1 MCMKISKSSLS
12 KFLLSF
18 LTFFLVSVLIGEN
31 TSIAAGYDTVIT
43 LRNGTYQPEQFL
55 KTLQDKSGQKV
66 VYNARL
72 LETMNPVKVGD
83 NNAKTLKGWLDFGVD
98 RSKIVVTFVGD
109 YVLLSSRHND
119 SAVQGLAGTSQ
130 KGIVYDSSGEAVVGA
145 FVQVVGTQS
154 FALTDNSG
162 AFEITLP
169 IGARLLEFSC
179 MGMKTQ
185 VSEIVPGRNY
195 RVTLETEDTSL
206 DEAVVIGYGTQKK
219 IEVTGAVTSVSAEDL
234 DRSAGRG
241 LESGLQ
247 GKVPGLN
254 IVSNSGEPGAGSTI
268 TLRGGASINGSN
280 EPLYIIDGIPIE
292 SGNIAAISGDANFSP
307 IAGINPSDIE
317 SIQVLRDAASAA
329 IYGSRAAN
337 GVVIITTKGGNN
349 LGVTRPRITVS
360 HRSSLATL
368 SHRLDLMDSEQF
380 RLAYSDARTNAGL
393 SINYPYIN
401 NPSHPDYKYSTD
413 WQALMFRPSYQH
425 KTDLSFTGSSDKM
438 SYGLNLSYTG
448 QDPIL
453 LGTSYDQYYFRGNF
467 TYRLARKI
475 TAGTKVTYSK
485 TDYLRVMSGASN
497 MSSALRSI
505 ISAPPVFSPYD
516 PETGEVKDMLDGGTF
531 RNPLAAATKYPLT
544 YDASMLILSQYFDA
558 NIAKGLNLRTTVS
571 LESRGVEQESY
582 FPKSFDTRHMDKYN
596 FRTEDV
602 KKYLWETTLKYK
614 KKVYKHSFDALI
626 GCSFQR
632 NISNTTTLSGQ
643 DFMDGT
649 LHVIQNASRWTNIYQ
664 ATSEYAMNSY
674 FGRLNYNFDEKYLVS
689 ATLRVDGSSRFG
701 PDNRYGFFPSISL
714 GWRFSAEDFLKSA
727 SSWLTEGKLRVS
739 AGQTGNQSVGDY
751 TWRGEYATSSSRYD
765 GEVAVTNTALS
776 NKDLCWETTTQYNA
790 GLDMAF
796 LKGRISFTAD
806 AYIKLTDNLLFPSP
820 LPSHTGFNKRSENF
834 GSISNK
840 GIELALQTINIETA
854 DWGWK
859 TSFNISFNKN
869 KIESIAYGED
879 VIYST
884 NNIYALARVGE
895 PVGVF
900 YGWRA
905 LGVYENDA
913 ANVWTDP
920 ETGAS
925 RKVYKGSLYGDTF
938 GGGDMKWDD
947 INNDGIIN
955 DDDRVI
961 IGNPHPDFIGGF
973 GTSLIF
979 RNFTL
984 DAYFS
989 YSWGN
994 DIINAQRLNRYR
1006 MNNISNLE
1014 THALKRWRK
1023 EGDITD
1029 FPKLRTSDP
1038 MENFRCSSFC
1048 IEDGSYIRL
1057 KDISL
1062 SYSLPETVCKKIK
1075 MRQFDISINASNL
1088 LTWTNYSGYDPE
1100 VNTSTQTVI
1109 TGLDNGAFPKSR
1121 VYTLGVKLVF

>member
-1 MCMKISKSSLS
+1 MKIFKPFFIKLLTACFILVLFSSMLEGN
-12 KFLLSF
+12 
-18 LTFFLVSVLIGEN
+18 VAN
-31 TSIAAGYDTVIT
+31 AAGYDTKIT

-55 KTLQDKSGQKV
+55 KLLQEKSGQKF
-66 VYNARL
+66 VYNAKL
-72 LETMNPVKVGD
+72 LEAIKPVKVGAS
-83 NNAKTLKGWLDFGVD
+83 NVMTLKGWLDLAVD
-98 RSKIVVTFVGD
+98 RSRIVVTFVGD

-119 SAVQGLAGTSQ
+119 SLVQSLAGTSQ
-130 KGIVYDSSGEAVVGA
+130 KGIVSDSNGEPVVGA

-154 FALTDNSG
+154 FALTDNAG

-169 IGARLLEFSC
+169 NGARLLEFSC
-179 MGMKTQ
+179 MGMVTQ
-185 VSEIVPGRNY
+185 VSEVVPGRNY
-195 RVTLETEDTSL
+195 RITLESEDLSL
-206 DEAVVIGYGTQKK
+206 NEAVVIGYGTQKK
-219 IEVTGAVTSVSAEDL
+219 IEVTGAVTSVSSNDL
-234 DRSAGRG
+234 ERAAGGG

-292 SGNIAAISGDANFSP
+292 SGNISSLSGDANFSP

-360 HRSSLATL
+360 HRSSLASL
-368 SHRLDLMDSEQF
+368 SHRLDLMNSEQF
-380 RLAYSDARTNAGL
+380 RSAYSDARANAGL
-393 SINYPYIN
+393 SINYPYIT

-425 KTDLSFTGSSDKM
+425 KTDLSFMGASDKM
-438 SYGLNLSYTG
+438 SYGLSMNYTG

-453 LGTSYDQYYFRGNF
+453 LGTSYEQYYFRANF
-467 TYRLARKI
+467 TYRLARRV

-497 MSSALRSI
+497 MTSALRSI
-505 ISAPPVFSPYD
+505 VSAPPVFSPYD
-516 PETGEVKDMLDGGTF
+516 PETGEVKDMLDGNTF

-544 YDASMLILSQYFDA
+544 FDTSILLLNQFFDI
-558 NIAKGLNLRTTVS
+558 NIVKGLNLRTTLS
-571 LESRGVEQESY
+571 LEGRGVEQESY
-582 FPKSFDTRHMDKYN
+582 FPKSYDSRHMDVYN
-596 FRTEDV
+596 HRTDDV

-614 KKVYKHSFDALI
+614 KKVRKHSFDAIL

-632 NISNTTTLSGQ
+632 NISKSIIHSGKN
-643 DFMDGT
+643 FMDET
-649 LHVIQNASRWTNIYQ
+649 LHVIQNAARWAKVEQY
-664 ATSEYAMNSY
+664 ASEYAMNSY
-674 FGRLNYNFDEKYLVS
+674 FGRVNYNFDEKYLVS
-689 ATLRVDGSSRFG
+689 TTFRVDGSSRFG
-701 PDNRYGFFPSISL
+701 RDNRYGFFPSLSL
-714 GWRFSAEDFLKSA
+714 GWRFSEEDFLNST
-727 SSWLTEGKLRVS
+727 SSWLTEGKLRLSV
-739 AGQTGNQSVGDY
+739 GQTGNQSVGDY

-776 NKDLCWETTTQYNA
+776 NKNLCWETTTQYNF

-796 LKGRISFTAD
+796 LKGKIEFTAD
-806 AYIKLTDNLLFPSP
+806 AYIKLTDDLLFPSP
-820 LPSHTGFNKRSENF
+820 LPSYTGFNKRSENF

-840 GIELALQTINIETA
+840 GVELSLQTINIETA

-859 TSFNISFNKN
+859 TNFNISFNKN
-869 KIESIAYGED
+869 RIESIAYGED

-884 NNIYALARVGE
+884 NNIFALARVAE

-925 RKVYKGSLYGDTF
+925 RKVHKGSLYGDAF
-938 GGGDMKWDD
+938 GGGDMIWDD

-973 GTSLIF
+973 GTSLVY

-994 DIINAQRLNRYR
+994 DIVNAQRINRYK
-1006 MNNISNLE
+1006 MSNISNLE
-1014 THALKRWRK
+1014 THALNRWRK
-1023 EGDITD
+1023 DGDVTD
-1029 FPKLRTSDP
+1029 FPKLVSSDP

-1048 IEDGSYIRL
+1048 IEDGSYLRL

-1062 SYSLPETVCKKIK
+1062 SYSIPDNICKKLK
-1075 MRQFDISINASNL
+1075 VKQFDVSIHASNL

-1121 VYTLGVKLVF
+1121 VYTLGVKLLF

>member
-1 MCMKISKSSLS
+1 MKISKSFLS
-12 KFLLSF
+12 RFLLSC
-18 LTFFLVSVLIGEN
+18 LTLFMVSFLIGEN
-31 TSIAAGYDTVIT
+31 ISSAASYDTKIT

-55 KTLQDKSGQKV
+55 KNLQEKSGQKF
-66 VYNARL
+66 VYNVRL
-72 LETMNPVKVGD
+72 LEAMKPVKVGAT
-83 NNAKTLKGWLDFGVD
+83 NVMTLKGWLDFGVD
-98 RSKIVVTFVGD
+98 RSRIVVTYVGD

-119 SAVQGLAGTSQ
+119 SVVQGLAGTTQ
-130 KGIVYDSSGEAVVGA
+130 KGVVRDIDGQGVVGA

-169 IGARLLEFSC
+169 NGARLLEFSC
-179 MGMKTQ
+179 MGMKNQ

-195 RVTLETEDTSL
+195 RITLEAEDTSL

-219 IEVTGAVTSVSAEDL
+219 IEVTGAVTSVSAKEL
-234 DRSAGRG
+234 DRAVGGG
-241 LESGLQ
+241 LENGLQ

-292 SGNIAAISGDANFSP
+292 SGNISSISGDANFSP

-349 LGVTRPRITVS
+349 LGVTRPQITIN
-360 HRSSLATL
+360 HTSSLATL
-368 SHRLDLMDSEQF
+368 AHRLDLMNSEQF
-380 RLAYSDARTNAGL
+380 RAAYTDARINAGF
-393 SINYPYIN
+393 SADYPYIT

-413 WQALMFRPSYQH
+413 WQDLMFRPSYQH
-425 KTDLSFTGSSDKM
+425 KTDLSFRGSSDKV
-438 SYGLNLSYTG
+438 SYGLSLSYQN

-453 LGTSYDQYYFRGNF
+453 LGTSYEQYTFRGNF
-467 TYRLARKI
+467 TYRLARRI
-475 TAGTKVTYSK
+475 TAGTKVTYNK
-485 TDYLRVMSGASN
+485 TDYQRVLSGQSN
-497 MSSALRSI
+497 MTSALRSI
-505 ISAPPVFSPYD
+505 VSAPPVFSPYD
-516 PETGEVKDMLDGGTF
+516 SDGEVKDMLTGNTF

-544 YDASMLILSQYFDA
+544 FDQTMLLLSQFFDL
-558 NIAKGLNLRTTVS
+558 NIMKGLNLRTTVS
-571 LESRGVEQESY
+571 LESRGVEQSSY
-582 FPKSFDTRHMDKYN
+582 FPRSYNSQNIDVYDSKTDKI
-596 FRTEDV
+596 E
-602 KKYLWETTLKYK
+602 KYLWETTLTYRK
-614 KKVYKHSFDALI
+614 KIRKHSVDAVL
-626 GCSFQR
+626 GMSFQR
-632 NISNTTTLSGQ
+632 NSTESVRLAGKN
-643 DFMDGT
+643 FMDGT
-649 LHVIQNASRWTNIYQ
+649 LTVIQNAANWTNISQ
-664 ATSEYAMNSY
+664 SESAYAMNSY
-674 FGRLNYNFDEKYLVS
+674 FGRVNYNYDEKYLMS

-701 PDNRYGFFPSISL
+701 AATRYGFFPSISL
-714 GWRFSAEDFLKSA
+714 GWRFSAEDFLSGA
-727 SSWLTEGKLRVS
+727 SSWLTEGKLRLS
-739 AGQTGNQSVGDY
+739 AGQTGNQSVGNY
-751 TWRGEYATSSSRYD
+751 TWLGEYKTTSSRYD

-776 NKDLCWETTTQYNA
+776 NMDLCWETTTQYNV
-790 GLDMAF
+790 GLDMSF
-796 LKGRISFTAD
+796 LKGRINFNAD
-806 AYIKLTDNLLFPSP
+806 AYLKLTDDLLFASP
-820 LPSHTGFNKRSENF
+820 LPSYTGFGKRSENF
-834 GSISNK
+834 GSISNR
-840 GIELALQTINIETA
+840 GIELAIQTINIETA

-859 TSFNISFNKN
+859 TNFNIAFNRN
-869 KIESIAYGED
+869 RIESLSYGED

-884 NNIYALARVGE
+884 NDIHALARVGQ

-905 LGVYENDA
+905 LGVYESDA

-920 ETGAS
+920 NTGEV
-925 RKVYKGSLYGDTF
+925 RKVLKGSTYGDAF
-938 GGGDMKWDD
+938 GGGDMIWDD

-973 GTSLIF
+973 GTSLVW

-989 YSWGN
+989 YSIGN
-994 DIINAQRLNRYR
+994 DIINAQRRGRNE
-1006 MNNISNLE
+1006 MANISNLE
-1014 THALKRWRK
+1014 TDALRRWRK
-1023 EGDITD
+1023 DGDQTD
-1029 FPKLRTSDP
+1029 FPKLVSGDP

-1048 IEDGSYIRL
+1048 IEDGSYVRL
-1057 KDISL
+1057 KTLSL
-1062 SYSLPETVCKKIK
+1062 SYSLPSDVCKKLK
-1075 MRQFDISINASNL
+1075 MKQFDVSLNATNL

>member
-1 MCMKISKSSLS
+1 MKTFKSFYRKYLTAC
-12 KFLLSF
+12 FALIVFSF
-18 LTFFLVSVLIGEN
+18 LFGNNISR
-31 TSIAAGYDTVIT
+31 AAAYDTKIT

-55 KTLQDKSGQKV
+55 NMLQEKSGQKF
-66 VYNARL
+66 VYNTRL
-72 LETMNPVKVGD
+72 LEAIKPVKVGAS
-83 NNAKTLKGWLDFGVD
+83 NVMTLKGWLDFGID
-98 RSKIVVTFVGD
+98 RSRMVVTFVGD
-109 YVLLSSRHND
+109 YVLISSRHSD
-119 SAVQGLAGTSQ
+119 STVQALGGTSQ
-130 KGIVYDSSGEAVVGA
+130 KGSVRDSDGEAVVGA

-154 FALTDNSG
+154 FALTDNNG
-162 AFEITLP
+162 VFEIKLP
-169 IGARLLEFSC
+169 NGARLLEFSC

-185 VSEIVPGRNY
+185 VQEIVPGRNY
-195 RVTLETEDTSL
+195 RVTLEPEDTSL
-206 DEAVVIGYGTQKK
+206 DEVVVIGYGTQKK
-219 IEVTGAVTSVSAEDL
+219 IEVTGAVTTVSASDI
-234 DRSAGRG
+234 DRNVGGG
-241 LESGLQ
+241 LEGGLQ
-247 GKVPGLN
+247 GRVPGLN

-292 SGNIAAISGDANFSP
+292 SGNISSISGDANFSP

-349 LGVTRPRITVS
+349 LGVTRPRITIS
-360 HRSSLATL
+360 HRSSVASL
-368 SHRLDLMDSEQF
+368 SHRLDLMNSEQF
-380 RLAYSDARTNAGL
+380 RAAYSDARLNAGL
-393 SINYPYIN
+393 SVDYPYIT

-413 WQALMFRPSYQH
+413 WQGLMFRPSYQH
-425 KTDLSFTGSSDKM
+425 KTDLSFRGSSDKM
-438 SYGLNLSYTG
+438 SYGLSLSYSD

-453 LGTSYDQYYFRGNF
+453 LGTSYEQYSFRGNF
-467 TYRLARKI
+467 TYRLARRI

-485 TDYLRVMSGASN
+485 TDYQRVLSGQSN

-505 ISAPPVFSPYD
+505 VSAPPLFSPYD
-516 PETGEVKDMLDGGTF
+516 PETGEVKDMLNGNTF

-544 YDASMLILSQYFDA
+544 FDTSMLLLSQFFD
-558 NIAKGLNLRTTVS
+558 ISIIKGLNLRTTVS
-571 LESRGVEQESY
+571 LESRGIEQDSY
-582 FPKSFDTRHMDKYN
+582 FPRTYDSKHIDVYN
-596 FRTEDV
+596 YKTEDI
-602 KKYLWETTLKYK
+602 KKYLWETTLTYR
-614 KKVYKHSFDALI
+614 KKVRKHSFDAVL
-626 GCSFQR
+626 GASFQR
-632 NISNTTTLSGQ
+632 NINKAVTLAGKN
-643 DFMDGT
+643 FMDES
-649 LHVIQNASRWTNIYQ
+649 LHVIQNASQWTKVYQ
-664 ATSEYAMNSY
+664 SASEYAMNSY
-674 FGRLNYNFDEKYLVS
+674 FGRANYNFDEKYLVS

-701 PDNRYGFFPSISL
+701 SDSRYGFFPSVSV
-714 GWRFSAEDFLKSA
+714 GWRFSAEEFLKGA
-727 SSWLTEGKLRVS
+727 SSWLTEGKLRLS
-739 AGQTGNQSVGDY
+739 AGQTGNQSVGNY
-751 TWRGEYATSSSRYD
+751 TWLGEYATSSSRYD

-776 NKDLCWETTTQYNA
+776 NKTLGWETTTQYNA
-790 GLDMAF
+790 GLDLAF
-796 LKGRISFTAD
+796 LRGRISLTAD
-806 AYIKLTDNLLFPSP
+806 AYIKLTDDLLFSSP
-820 LPSHTGFNKRSENF
+820 LPSHTGFGKRSENF

-854 DWGWK
+854 DWGW
-859 TSFNISFNKN
+859 TTNFNISFNKN
-869 KIESIAYGED
+869 RIESLSYGED

-884 NNIYALARVGE
+884 NNVFALARVGE

-920 ETGAS
+920 ATGVT
-925 RKVYKGSLYGDTF
+925 RKVYKGSTYGDTF
-938 GGGDMKWDD
+938 GGGDMRWDD

-973 GTSLIF
+973 GTSLVYK
-979 RNFTL
+979 NFTL

-994 DIINAQRLNRYR
+994 DIINAQKLNRNK
-1006 MNNISNLE
+1006 MTNISNLE
-1014 THALKRWRK
+1014 TDALSRWRK
-1023 EGDITD
+1023 DGDVTD
-1029 FPKLRTSDP
+1029 FPKLVAADP
-1038 MENFRCSSFC
+1038 MENFRCSTFS

-1062 SYSLPETVCKKIK
+1062 SYSLPENVCKKLK
-1075 MRQFDISINASNL
+1075 MKQFDISVNASNL

-1121 VYTLGVKLVF
+1121 VYTLGVKLIF